1 MTSGTEFMHIGVGHL
16 DGGHSGR
23 YPWGSGDDPYQRG
36 AKDWLSQLDA
46 YKKLGLSQS
55 EIAKT
60 MGILNKD
67 GDPSSTRLRAYEAI
81 ANHQVRS
88 ALAARALQLREEGRS
103 LRAIGK
109 ELGGLNESS
118 IRSLLDEQT
127 AARKN
132 VAMSTAEFLK
142 KMADEH
148 SLVDVGL
155 GQETVLS
162 QMLDNKISRERM
174 TEALAILE
182 AEGYNVYNGRVPN
195 ATDPNKQ
202 TVLKVLAKPGVEHR
216 EIYDYENIYYPFA
229 PEGDFVTQDGGDT
242 FHPKFVYPQSI
253 DGKRVQI
260 RYAEQGGEA
269 KDGLVEIRPGVEDLN
284 LGPGKNYAQVRIL
297 VDGTHYIKGMAV
309 YNDELPDGT
318 DIIFNT
324 NKKEGT
330 PMCGPKDNTVL
341 KNIKND
347 PLDPFNALLKDEGGQ
362 TWYVGKDGKE
372 HLSAINKCREEGDW
386 DEWSRN
392 TPSQFLAKQSK
403 QLVDQQLKLAIAKR
417 EDEFS
422 DIMSCTNPTV
432 KKFLLNE
439 FADACDTDAVKL
451 KGAAFPRQRYQVI
464 LPLTTLKDNECFAPN
479 YDNGE
484 KVALIRYPHA
494 GQFEIEVLTV
504 NNHNKEGLKLI
515 GNNALDAVGIKKKS
529 ADKLSGADFDG
540 DTVQVIPITSKSN
553 IQSKDP
559 LPGLVGF
566 DPKLQY
572 GGKEP
577 GTFKPMKDTQKQMGA
592 ITNLISDMTIAGA
605 EDSEIAAAVRHSMVV
620 IDAAKHG
627 LDYTQSAKDN
637 KIRDLKVKYQGV
649 YNPETG
655 RTNTPASSILTRAK
669 SEYSVPKRSGYKID
683 PETGKKVYREVEEY
697 YTDSKGNKVR
707 RMQKSTQM
715 AETDDATTLLSKFK
729 TPIEQ
734 SYANYANAMKSLGN
748 RARKAEVDTPNLA
761 YSPENNKKYKDTVD
775 SLEAGYRLCQ
785 LNKPLERKAQGITAS
800 QVKALT
806 RAHPELKTTPE
817 GKKELKKKKQKILSN
832 ARQTVGA
839 KRNKIELTDKYVEAI
854 NKGAVSSS
862 ALSKMLLFMDEKE
875 VRNKFIP
882 KPSSNELSAAKKSS
896 IRAYANAGYTNA
908 EIAKQLGVSEST
920 VIKYLK

>member
-1 MTSGTEFMHIGVGHL
+1 MIPDDLEFMHIGKGHL

-23 YPWGSGDDPYQRG
+23 YPWGSGDDPYQHG

-46 YKKLGLSQS
+46 YRKLGLSQS

-67 GDPSSTRLRAYEAI
+67 GDPSSTMLRAYMAI
-81 ANHQVRS
+81 ANHQVRQAMVS
-88 ALAARALQLREEGRS
+88 RASRLREEGRS
-103 LRAIGK
+103 FREIGR
-109 ELGGLNESS
+109 ELGINESS
-118 IRSLLDEQT
+118 VRSLLDEET
-127 AARKN
+127 TARKN
-132 VAMSTAEFLK
+132 VAMNTANFLK
-142 KMADEH
+142 EMADEH
-148 SLVDVGL
+148 RLVDVGL

-162 QMLDNKISRERM
+162 QMLDCNISRERM

-182 AEGYNVYNGRVPN
+182 AEGYNVYGGRVPN
-195 ATDPNKQ
+195 AVDPNKQ
-202 TVLKVLAKPGVEHR
+202 TILKVLAAPDAEHK
-216 EIYDYENIYYPFA
+216 EIYDYEKIYYPFA
-229 PEGDFVTQDGGDT
+229 PNGDYVTQDGGDT

-253 DGKRVQI
+253 DGNRIQI

-269 KDGLVEIRPGVEDLN
+269 RDGLVEIRPGVDDLN

-309 YNDELPDGT
+309 YNDDLPEGT

-341 KNIKND
+341 KNIKSD
-347 PLDPFNALLKDEGGQ
+347 PLDPFNSLLKDEGGQ
-362 TWYVGKDGKE
+362 TWYIGKDGKE

-386 DEWSRN
+386 DEWSKN

-417 EDEFS
+417 EDEFA

-432 KKFLLNE
+432 KRYLLNE
-439 FADACDTDAVKL
+439 FADSCDTDAVKL

-464 LPLTTLKDNECFAPN
+464 LPLTTLKDGECFAPN
-479 YDNGE
+479 YNNGE
-484 KVALIRYPHA
+484 KVAMIRYPHA
-494 GQFEIEVLTV
+494 GQFEIEILTV

-540 DTVQVIPITSKSN
+540 DTVQVIPISSKTN
-553 IQSKDP
+553 IQAKDP

-566 DPKLQY
+566 DPKLKY

-577 GTFKPMKDTQKQMGA
+577 GTFKPMKDTQKQMGSV
-592 ITNLISDMTIAGA
+592 TNLITDMTIAGA
-605 EDSEIAAAVRHSMVV
+605 NSDEIAAAVRHSMVV

-637 KIRDLKVKYQGV
+637 NIRALKLKYQGV
-649 YNPETG
+649 YDPETG
-655 RTNTPASSILTRAK
+655 RTNVPAGSILTRAK
-669 SEYSVPKRSGYKID
+669 SETPVTKRSGYKID
-683 PETGKKVYREVEEY
+683 PDTGKKIYREVEEY
-697 YTDSKGNKVR
+697 YYDLKGNKVLR
-707 RMQKSTQM
+707 QQKSTKM
-715 AETDDATTLLSKFK
+715 AETDDARTLMSKFQ

-734 SYANYANAMKSLGN
+734 SYASYANTMKEMGN
-748 RARKAEVDTPNLA
+748 KARKAEIDTPKQA
-761 YSPENNKKYKDTVD
+761 YSPENNKKYKDVVD
-775 SLEAGYRLCQ
+775 GLEASYRLCQ

-800 QVKALT
+800 QIKSLV
-806 RAHPELKTTPE
+806 RAHPELKATPE
-817 GKKELKKKKQKILSN
+817 GKKELKKKKQKILTN

-839 KRNKIELTDKYVEAI
+839 KRNKIQLTDQDVEAI

-862 ALSKMLLFMDEKE
+862 SLSKMLLFMDDKE
-875 VRNKFIP
+875 VKAKFIP
-882 KPSSNELSAAKKSS
+882 KSSSNELSAAKKNS
-896 IRAYANAGYTNA
+896 IKAYSAAGYTNQ
-908 EIAKQLGVSEST
+908 EIADQLGISTST